1 MFNVELIGTGS
12 CIPEKVVT
20 NDDLA
25 KIVDTSDEWITSRTG
40 IKERRISTGET
51 TTELAVGAARSA
63 LESARI
69 SAEDL
74 DLIIV
79 ATLTPDDYL
88 PSTACQVQK
97 HIGADNAA
105 CFDLNAACTGFI
117 YGLTVASQFIRTGM
131 YKTALVIGAEELS
144 KITDWTDRTTCVLF
158 ADGAGA
164 AVLQRGEQQGIIS
177 EIIGSDGNKGDC
189 LTCPALPPRNYFIRD
204 DSTKESRSEY
214 VYMNGREVYKF
225 AVTVMPEC
233 ILKTLEGTGISLS
246 DIDHIIPHQANLRII
261 DAAAKKLNLDASKF
275 YVNLPRFGNT
285 SGASIPIALDEMA
298 KANRFK
304 KGDLIILVG
313 FGGGLTYGAMLIKW
327 TMGE

>member
-1 MFNVELIGTGS
+1 MFHAEIIGTGS
-12 CIPEKVVT
+12 CVPEKVVT
-20 NDDLA
+20 NDELT
-25 KIVDTSDEWITSRTG
+25 KIVDTNDEWISTRTG

-51 TTELAVGAARSA
+51 TTDLAVGAARKA
-63 LESARI
+63 LESAGI
-69 SAEDL
+69 TAEEV

-79 ATLTPDDYL
+79 GTITADDFL

-97 HIGADNAA
+97 HIGAVNAA

-131 YKTALVIGAEELS
+131 YQTALVIGAEELS
-144 KITDWTDRTTCVLF
+144 KITDWTDRATCVLF

-164 AVLQRGEQQGIIS
+164 AVLKRGEQGILS
-177 EIIGSDGNKGDC
+177 EIIGSDGSKGDC
-189 LTCPALPPRNYFIRD
+189 LTCPALPPRNYLISD
-204 DSTKESRSEY
+204 TDAKESGSKY

-225 AVTVMPEC
+225 AVNVMPEC
-233 ILKTLEGTGISLS
+233 ILKTLEGTGFSLE
-246 DIDHIIPHQANLRII
+246 DIDYVVPHQANLRII
-261 DAAAKKLNLDASKF
+261 DAAAKKLQLDTSKF

-285 SGASIPIALDEMA
+285 SGASIPIALDEMVQGGML
-298 KANRFK
+298 K
-304 KGDLIILVG
+304 KGDLIVLVA